1 MGGCIALAFATAY
14 PARTAA
20 LGLIDTTA
28 WYGAEAPKQWAE
40 RGSRAATAGMAA
52 LVEFQ
57 TTRWFGDEFRA
68 RQPQI
73 VQHSVDVFLR
83 NDVQAYVET
92 CTMLGA
98 ADLRGALPTMR
109 MPTAIVVG
117 DEDYATPVAMAEAM
131 HHSIKGSTLT
141 VLKGARHL
149 TPLEAPDAIA
159 GELIALLKRAKDRAE
174 KP

>member
-1 MGGCIALAFATAY
+1 
-14 PARTAA
+14 
-20 LGLIDTTA
+20 
-28 WYGAEAPKQWAE
+28 
-40 RGSRAATAGMAA
+40 
-52 LVEFQ
+52 
-57 TTRWFGDEFRA
+57 
-68 RQPQI
+68 
-73 VQHSVDVFLR
+73 
-83 NDVQAYVET
+83 
-92 CTMLGA
+92 MLGA
-98 ADLRGALPTMR
+98 ADLRGALPTMK